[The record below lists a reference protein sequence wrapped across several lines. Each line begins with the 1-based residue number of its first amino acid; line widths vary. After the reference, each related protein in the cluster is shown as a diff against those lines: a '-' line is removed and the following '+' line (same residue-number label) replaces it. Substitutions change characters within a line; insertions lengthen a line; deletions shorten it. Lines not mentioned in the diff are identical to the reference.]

1 MLTVNIWIM
10 SNMSNIYN
18 IEDTIVALSTA
29 YAKSALAVIRLSG
42 KDALNITESICQ
54 SVKSKKSIKKFEHR
68 KSYYVNILDS
78 DNSLIDELVILTTL
92 APNTFTTEDTVE
104 FFPHGSTVVVENLI
118 SLLVKKGARLAERG
132 EFTYRAYI
140 NGRIGISE
148 AEAIHDLIE
157 SDNRLTA
164 TASIYK
170 MKGRLSN
177 EINNLRNAVKEVL
190 ILIEGELDF
199 PEDETEEFS
208 YEKLVFKF
216 KEIKNKINLLLKH
229 SNTVQKLMN
238 GISVA
243 IIGKVNSGKSS
254 IFNMLLDKDRA
265 IVSNIAGTTRDF
277 LSETI
282 YINSIPFYITDTAGF
297 HKEAVDEIEKEGI
310 ERAKKCA
317 NDAGVI
323 IAVFDGSKQLDEN
336 DNYLI
341 NYLNTLNQNNKNIIY
356 VLNKSDE
363 KIKAEIKSNIFN
375 NIEFIK
381 LSAKTFEGKDL
392 LTDLLTK
399 SFAQKDKEIFN
410 NESYV
415 NERERGMLEKSL
427 SALEI
432 CIEKS
437 KEKYPLDYIA
447 EEARLLNS
455 ILSNVSGKIEAEDII
470 NEIFSRFCIGK

>member
-1 MLTVNIWIM
+1 MLIM
-10 SNMSNIYN
+10 NNVYN
-18 IEDTIVALSTA
+18 LKDTIVALATP
-29 YAKSALAVIRLSG
+29 YAKSALAVVRMSG
-42 KDALNITESICQ
+42 KDAINIISNICTTATGG
-54 SVKSKKSIKKFEHR
+54 KKIKKFEHR
-68 KSYYVNILDS
+68 KSYYVNITDS
-78 DNSLIDELVILTTL
+78 DESIVDELVILITL
-92 APNTFTTEDTVE
+92 SPNSFTTEDTVE
-104 FFPHGSTVVVENLI
+104 FFSHGSTVVIENLI
-118 SLLVKKGARLAERG
+118 NLLVTNGCRLANRG

-157 SDNRLTA
+157 ADNKLTA

-170 MKGRLSN
+170 MKGRLSS
-177 EINNLRNAVKEVL
+177 EINNLRDSIKEVL

-208 YEKLVFKF
+208 YERLISEFYN
-216 KEIKNKINLLLKH
+216 IKNKIEILLKH
-229 SNTVQKLMN
+229 SNTVQKLMT
-238 GISVA
+238 GIFVA

-277 LSETI
+277 LSESI
-282 YINSIPFYITDTAGF
+282 YINSVPFYITDTAGF

-317 NDAGVI
+317 SDASVI
-323 IAVFDGSKQLDEN
+323 IAVFDCLSPLDEN

-341 NYLNTLNQNNKNIIY
+341 EYLSSLKQTDKNKNIIY
-356 VLNKSDE
+356 VLNKCDE
-363 KIKAEIKSNIFN
+363 KSKSEITGEIFN
-375 NIEFIK
+375 NSDFIK
-381 LSAKTFEGKDL
+381 LSTKTFEGRDL
-392 LTDLLTK
+392 LTQALTK
-399 SFAQKDKEIFN
+399 SFTQEEKKIFN
-410 NESYV
+410 TESYV
-415 NERERGMLEKSL
+415 NARERGLLEQSL
-427 SALEI
+427 AALDI

-437 KEKYPLDYIA
+437 KDKYQLDYIA
-447 EEARLLNS
+447 EEARVLNN